1 MARFKSSTFGKIS
14 GKHGTAV
21 AALRKD
27 GTNILKV
34 LRIASNPDTLGQKNQ
49 RGKFGFVVRELNCMR
64 QIFTI
69 TFDGQYGINR
79 AVSKAM
85 KTALTGEYP
94 DFKLDYSKLI
104 ISEGTLNKTAQVRL
118 EQVGGSTVKIDWNA
132 EELLGRN
139 PAEIVNL
146 VFLNQTSKSV
156 ILKQNVALSGAGS
169 AQVDLPVDWMDKELH
184 SWIYFTSPNGI
195 LYSTSQY
202 ICRFKL
208 Y

>member
-1 MARFKSSTFGKIS
+1 MALFKSTTFGKIS

-21 AALRKD
+21 AALFKN

-34 LRIASNPDTLGQKNQ
+34 FRKASNPDTPGQKNQ
-49 RGKFGFVVRELNCMR
+49 RGKFGFVVKELNCMR
-64 QIFTI
+64 SVFTI

-79 AVSKAM
+79 VVSMAM
-85 KTALTGEYP
+85 KTSLTGEYP
-94 DFKLDYSKLI
+94 DFKLDYSKII

-132 EELLGRN
+132 EKLLGRN

-146 VFLNQTSKSV
+146 VFLNQTSKTV
-156 ILKQNVALSGAGS
+156 ILKQDIALSGAGS
-169 AQVDLPVDWMDKELH
+169 AEVDLPVDWMDKELH

-195 LYSTSQY
+195 QYSTSQY
-202 ICRFKL
+202 ICQFKL
-208 Y
+208 

>member
-21 AALRKD
+21 AALLKN

-34 LRIASNPDTLGQKNQ
+34 FRKASNPDTPGQKNQ
-49 RGKFGFVVRELNCMR
+49 RGKFGFVVKELNCMR

-69 TFDGQYGINR
+69 TFDGQYVMNS

-104 ISEGTLNKTAQVRL
+104 ISEGTLNKTPQVSL
-118 EQVGGSTVKIDWNA
+118 EQMGGSTVKIGWNA
-132 EELLGRN
+132 EEFLGRN
-139 PAEIVNL
+139 PADNVNL
-146 VFLNQTSKSV
+146 VFLNQTSKTV
-156 ILKQNVALSGAGS
+156 ILKQHVALSGAGS
-169 AQVDLPVDWMDKELH
+169 VEVDLPVNWMDKELH
-184 SWIYFTSPNGI
+184 SWI
-195 LYSTSQY
+195 
-202 ICRFKL
+202 
-208 Y
+208 

>member
-1 MARFKSSTFGKIS
+1 MALFKSTTFGKIS
-14 GKHGTAV
+14 GKHGPAV
-21 AALRKD
+21 AALFKN

-34 LRIASNPDTLGQKNQ
+34 FRKASNPDTPRQKNQ
-49 RGKFGFVVRELNCMR
+49 RSKFGFVVKELNCMR
-64 QIFTI
+64 SVFTI

-79 AVSKAM
+79 VVSMAM
-85 KTALTGEYP
+85 KTSLTGEYP
-94 DFKLDYSKLI
+94 DFKLDYSKII

-139 PAEIVNL
+139 PADNVNL

-169 AQVDLPVDWMDKELH
+169 AEVDLPVNWLDKELH

-195 LYSTSQY
+195 QYSTSQY
-202 ICRFKL
+202 ICQFKL
-208 Y
+208 